1 MSNKEHIP
9 YNKNQQ
15 NPFYHITKRKNN
27 YGKHSKIQYERTDL
41 SGDKEPDPQLGIS
54 HGNSS
59 ESGAAFQRAG
69 TSNTPIREALA
80 LLEAEGLVTSSL
92 NSKVRVTEI
101 TEESFRDINRAVLIQ
116 LLGAYQLCIEK
127 GELSALC
134 QTLEEK
140 FQIQRSLF
148 QEESTTDFINASI
161 EFDKGF
167 ILACRSEKLLEIFD
181 NLSSLLYMV
190 TRINHQSS
198 RENRK
203 QNLLEHEAIL
213 NAVKKT
219 KCPWCKNCCTSITIN
234 ISLTFPEPQ
243 DQTEIHLRIQSLA
256 SVCPA
261 GTAAACR
268 ARAQKQTGKFLSV
281 LSHLYGSCVTDA
293 KLSSSSSV

>member
-1 MSNKEHIP
+1 MANIRKYSMKEQI
-9 YNKNQQ
+9 YQVIKNR
-15 NPFYHITKRKNN
+15 I
-27 YGKHSKIQYERTDL
+27 L
-41 SGDKEPDPQLGIS
+41 
-54 HGNSS
+54 SS
-59 ESGAAFQRAG
+59 EYPMGTPLNLVQLSRELG

-127 GELSALC
+127 GELSRLC

-213 NAVKKT
+213 NAVKKNEVSLVQ
-219 KCPWCKNCCTSITIN
+219 KLLHQHYDKH
-234 ISLTFPEPQ
+234 ISDVP
-243 DQTEIHLRIQSLA
+243 
-256 SVCPA
+256 
-261 GTAAACR
+261 
-268 ARAQKQTGKFLSV
+268 
-281 LSHLYGSCVTDA
+281 
-293 KLSSSSSV
+293 